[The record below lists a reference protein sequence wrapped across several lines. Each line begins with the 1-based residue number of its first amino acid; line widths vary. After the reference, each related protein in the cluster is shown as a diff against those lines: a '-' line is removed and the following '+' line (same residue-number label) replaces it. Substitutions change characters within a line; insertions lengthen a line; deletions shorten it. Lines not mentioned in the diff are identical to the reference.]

1 MNTPLLKSLSGA
13 GVGSRRK
20 LAEAIK
26 QGRVAVN
33 GLIAT
38 DFRLSIN
45 PSEDLVTLDG
55 QPVDLKPGKP
65 VYLMLHKPAD
75 VLATTRDERGRG
87 TVIGLLPPRYRGLG
101 LYPAG
106 RLDKDSTG
114 LLLLTNDGALT
125 YRLTHPRFEHEKEYL
140 VRLDKRLETH
150 AIDKLRAGIDLE
162 DGRTRPARV
171 KPVKAGLSSYYVTV
185 HEGKKRQ
192 LRRMFA
198 SLGYRVLALQR
209 VRIGN
214 LSLGNLKEGETRELT
229 APEIRELL
237 GNRPRRP
244 A

>member
-1 MNTPLLKSLSGA
+1 MLNESLLKSRSGA

-33 GLIAT
+33 GHIAT
-38 DFRLSIN
+38 DFRLPLDPAN
-45 PSEDLVTLDG
+45 DLVTLDG
-55 QPVDLKPGKP
+55 RPVDLRPGKM
-65 VYLMLHKPAD
+65 VYLMLNKPAG

-87 TVIGLLPPRYRGLG
+87 TVIGLLPPKYRRLG

-140 VRLDKRLETH
+140 VRLDKRLEPS
-150 AIDKLRAGIDLE
+150 AAGKLRQGIELE
-162 DGRTRPARV
+162 DGRTRPAAVRSV
-171 KPVKAGLSSYYVTV
+171 ATEPFSYRVTV

-198 SLGYRVLALQR
+198 SLGYRVAALQR
-209 VRIGN
+209 VRIGSLV
-214 LSLGNLKEGETRELT
+214 LSSLKEGEARELT
-229 APEIRELL
+229 APEVRELL
-237 GNRPRRP
+237 GKPL
-244 A
+244 

>member
-1 MNTPLLKSLSGA
+1 
-13 GVGSRRK
+13 V
-20 LAEAIK
+20 
-26 QGRVAVN
+26 VN
-33 GLIAT
+33 GQVAT
-38 DFRLSIN
+38 DFRLPLN
-45 PSEDLVTLDG
+45 PAGDLVTLDG
-55 QPVDLKPGKP
+55 QPVDLRPGKS
-65 VYLMLHKPAD
+65 VYLILHKPAD
-75 VLATTRDERGRG
+75 VLATTHDERGRG
-87 TVIGLLPPRYRGLG
+87 TVIGLLPPKYRHIG

-140 VRLDKRLETH
+140 VQLDKRLESS
-150 AIDKLRAGIDLE
+150 AITKLRTGIKLE
-162 DGRTRPARV
+162 DGLTRPARV
-171 KPVKAGLSSYYVTV
+171 RTLKTEPSSYCITV

-198 SLGYRVLALQR
+198 SLGYRVMTLRR

-229 APEIRELL
+229 APEVRELL
-237 GNRPRRP
+237 GKPPRHP